1 MSEEEKKDVQ
11 LDAKLQGIYDSIV
24 GLTLK
29 EAALLKDAMEARLG
43 IKASGGAVMM
53 AAAAGAPAAEAA
65 PAGPSK
71 YNVVLTA
78 SGPNKIAVIKIVRE
92 VTGKG
97 LKEAKDV
104 VDKAPQA
111 IKEGVDKTEAEEIQ
125 KKLEEAGA
133 GVELKAL

>member
-1 MSEEEKKDVQ
+1 MADEVKLDEKLEALYQ
-11 LDAKLQGIYDSIV
+11 SIV

-29 EAALLKDAMEARLG
+29 EAAQLKDAMEKRLG
-43 IKASGGAVMM
+43 ITASAGV
-53 AAAAGAPAAEAA
+53 AAAAAPAAAA
-65 PAGPSK
+65 ADAPKAGPSK
-71 YNVVLTA
+71 YTIVLTQA
-78 SGPNKIAVIKIVRE
+78 GQNKIAVIKIVRE
-92 VTGKG
+92 LTGKG

-111 IKEGVDKTEAEEIQ
+111 IKEGVEKSEAEEVQ